1 MYSNMQEKQKVVINC
16 RYLYF
21 EGHTLKRWPFICT
34 RNTKIPRLTPWS
46 DGTLS
51 LLLHTKIISDG
62 EEEQERQTTYPS
74 YKSNDKVPTQD

>member
-21 EGHTLKRWPFICT
+21 EGHILKRWPFICT
-34 RNTKIPRLTPWS
+34 RSTKVRRLTPWS

-51 LLLHTKIISDG
+51 VLLHTKIIYDG
-62 EEEQERQTTYPS
+62 EEEEERQTTYRS